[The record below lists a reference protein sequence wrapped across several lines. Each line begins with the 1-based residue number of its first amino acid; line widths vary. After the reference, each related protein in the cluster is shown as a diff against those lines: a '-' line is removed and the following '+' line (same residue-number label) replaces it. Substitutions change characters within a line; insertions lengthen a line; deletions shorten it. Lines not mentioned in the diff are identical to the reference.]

1 MASRDRIL
9 DVFVLLSP
17 TTSSLAGTQKI
28 AKEKCQTDHPRPQDY
43 PGKDMENA
51 KSGLKGAHWL
61 KV

>member
-17 TTSSLAGTQKI
+17 TISSLAGTQKI
-28 AKEKCQTDHPRPQDY
+28 AKEKCQMDHPKQDC

-51 KSGLKGAHWL
+51 KSGLKGAHRL